1 MAIYKLKEDRI
12 ADLIETSFE
21 AESILERRD
30 LQRSLREKIA
40 IISPDTLVISEEFG
54 EWEGSKRRIDLLGVD
69 KEARLVVIELKRNE
83 TGAHMELQAIRYAA
97 MLSTATFDRIVE
109 IYARFLSDNGQS
121 EKHFL
126 SDNGQSEKD
135 AQTELLTF
143 LGWDEPQEDL
153 FASDVRIVLA
163 SAEFSKEL
171 TTSVMWLN
179 ERELDIR
186 CVRLK
191 LYKSPDDNQ
200 LFIDVQQVI
209 PIPEAAAYQI
219 NVREKA
225 ERSKD
230 AKLAAVSNRDLTK
243 YRFQGQTYGK
253 GRLVLAVVSFFVE
266 QNPDLTLDELR
277 SKFPNRLQG
286 SLGVIEDLSVL
297 SDPAKRN
304 RRYFAKPDEVIHL
317 ANEGRSV
324 VVCSQWGLNT
334 RDFINYVV
342 TSFGYEIHEA

>member
-12 ADLIETSFE
+12 ADLDETSFE

-30 LQRSLREKIA
+30 LQRLLREKIA
-40 IISPDTLVISEEFG
+40 IISPNTLVISEEFG

-69 KEARLVVIELKRNE
+69 KEARLVVIELKRTE

-109 IYARFLSDNGQS
+109 IYRRFLSDNGQA
-121 EKHFL
+121 
-126 SDNGQSEKD
+126 EKD
-135 AQTELLTF
+135 AQSELLAF

-153 FASDVRIVLA
+153 FASDVRTVLA
-163 SAEFSKEL
+163 SAEFSREL

-200 LFIDVQQVI
+200 IFIDVQQVL
-209 PIPEAAAYQI
+209 PIPEAADYQI
-219 NVREKA
+219 KVREKA

-230 AKLAAVSNRDLTK
+230 ARLVAVSSRDLTK
-243 YRFQGQTYGK
+243 YRFNGKTYGK
-253 GRLVLAVVSFFVE
+253 GRLVLAIVSFFVT
-266 QNPDLTLDELR
+266 QNPEITFDELR
-277 SKFPNRLQG
+277 ARFPNRLQG
-286 SLGVIEDLSVL
+286 SLGVVEDLSSL
-297 SDPAKRN
+297 SEAAKRN
-304 RRYFAKPDEVIHL
+304 RRYFARPDEVIHL
-317 ANEGRSV
+317 PNEDRSV

-334 RDFINYVV
+334 RDFIDYV
-342 TSFGYEIHEA
+342 TSSFGYEIHEAE

>member
-121 EKHFL
+121 EK
-126 SDNGQSEKD
+126 D

-209 PIPEAAAYQI
+209 PIPEAADYQI

-266 QNPDLTLDELR
+266 QNPDLTLEELR

-286 SLGVIEDLSVL
+286 NRVIEDLAVL

>member
-121 EKHFL
+121 EK
-126 SDNGQSEKD
+126 D

-209 PIPEAAAYQI
+209 PIPEAADYQI

-266 QNPDLTLDELR
+266 QNPDLTLEELR

-286 SLGVIEDLSVL
+286 NRVIEDLAVL

-304 RRYFAKPDEVIHL
+304 RRYFAKPDEVIH
-317 ANEGRSV
+317 
-324 VVCSQWGLNT
+324 
-334 RDFINYVV
+334 
-342 TSFGYEIHEA
+342 FGERGPISCRVFAMGT

>member
-83 TGAHMELQAIRYAA
+83 TGAHMELQAIRSAA

-109 IYARFLSDNGQS
+109 IYARFLSA
-121 EKHFL
+121 
-126 SDNGQSEKD
+126 NGQSEKD
-135 AQTELLTF
+135 AQTKLLTF

-171 TTSVMWLN
+171 TTSVIWLN

-209 PIPEAAAYQI
+209 PIPEAADYQI

-286 SLGVIEDLSVL
+286 NRVIEDLAVL